1 MRFDALLAE
10 LRPYRKTLLVVTVAV
25 IAAGLAWLLLTPSR
39 YVSTAKLMV
48 SIEGSTTAAAYQ
60 NDEVVAGRVNSYVAL
75 LTSEVVGNLVVGA
88 LDLPM
93 SARDVAGEVSAT
105 AVPPKTSLIDVSVT
119 DEDPDRA
126 RLLADTVTREFVR
139 YVDVLETPTGED
151 DQKVNTRIVSAAS
164 EPRQPWTERAGLAA
178 AVVLLGPLLGA
189 VAVWIRARTDPV
201 VRTARRA
208 AAVSGGPVLA
218 RVEDIDTPT
227 DDLDGY
233 RRLRLRLRSLTR
245 RRAGPDDPSAVWVL
259 ASPAGE
265 ADAAVIA
272 SSLGRVMVSAGDP
285 AIALGYDESGIR
297 KLSPQQEQWTVPFAR
312 GLSDFSPPVESDSPA
327 ADPATAIEGL
337 RMDGTCVVV
346 AVGPVLSTCAAS
358 VVGGNADGVL
368 LIVVPAETRRRD
380 LARAAESLRD
390 GGVCPVGVVFV
401 DRSGTDQDGIDMQ
414 AGSVR

>member
-119 DEDPDRA
+119 DEDPPDRA

-201 VRTARRA
+201 VRTARRPPRC
-208 AAVSGGPVLA
+208 PVVPCSHA
-218 RVEDIDTPT
+218 SRTSTPPT

-233 RRLRLRLRSLTR
+233 RDY
-245 RRAGPDDPSAVWVL
+245 G
-259 ASPAGE
+259 
-265 ADAAVIA
+265 
-272 SSLGRVMVSAGDP
+272 
-285 AIALGYDESGIR
+285 
-297 KLSPQQEQWTVPFAR
+297 
-312 GLSDFSPPVESDSPA
+312 
-327 ADPATAIEGL
+327 
-337 RMDGTCVVV
+337 
-346 AVGPVLSTCAAS
+346 CACA
-358 VVGGNADGVL
+358 
-368 LIVVPAETRRRD
+368 P
-380 LARAAESLRD
+380 
-390 GGVCPVGVVFV
+390 
-401 DRSGTDQDGIDMQ
+401 
-414 AGSVR
+414 